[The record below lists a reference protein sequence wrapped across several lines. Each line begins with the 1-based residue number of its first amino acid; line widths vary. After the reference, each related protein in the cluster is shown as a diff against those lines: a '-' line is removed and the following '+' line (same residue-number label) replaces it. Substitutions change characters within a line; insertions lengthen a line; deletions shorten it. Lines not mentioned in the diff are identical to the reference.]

1 MSLEFSNYHHDPD
14 FCCLSDDTTRPTG
27 AFVVE
32 GVGVGAHADGGAI
45 GVSREYE
52 DDTAAFLGTRTV
64 DDALTSLLLVNNGD
78 AAADD
83 APPVREFGVVK
94 IMRVPGA
101 GPEFFYK
108 VWWDDDDG
116 SSTVEPRSHLDSI
129 DGAFVAKADAK
140 TGTVVL
146 LTGKR
151 NRPPPRLGNGFF
163 NPQIPCARVA
173 FQDPGG
179 FCVQNSIRNLF
190 DDVPAADV
198 ARLVALGPFVSM
210 KELVSAMCHAN
221 DFSLDFVKVP
231 VPHSQ
236 TLEFLAGKEEGKF
249 LLVSE
254 RGTHALAVDAGRGLI
269 LESDPAF
276 PNAVPLSLDG
286 FAALGVKAVQ
296 SCRRLAKK
304 RQRKRKRKR
313 ASR

>member
-1 MSLEFSNYHHDPD
+1 MMTSLNFPSNHHHDD
-14 FCCLSDDTTRPTG
+14 RLTG

-32 GVGVGAHADGGAI
+32 GVGVDAHAGVGAI

-52 DDTAAFLGTRTV
+52 DDTAAFLGTHTV
-64 DDALTSLLLVNNGD
+64 DDALTSLLLVNGED

-108 VWWDDDDG
+108 VWWDDG

-276 PNAVPLSLDG
+276 PNAVPLTLDG

-304 RQRKRKRKR
+304 RPRTRTRKRKR

>member
-1 MSLEFSNYHHDPD
+1 MSLEFSNHHHD
-14 FCCLSDDTTRPTG
+14 FFCLSGDTTRPTG

-32 GVGVGAHADGGAI
+32 GVGVDAHAGGGAI

-64 DDALTSLLLVNNGD
+64 DDALTSLLLVNGD

-83 APPVREFGVVK
+83 APPVREFGVIK

-304 RQRKRKRKR
+304 RTRQHTRKRKR

>member
-1 MSLEFSNYHHDPD
+1 MMTSLNFPSNHHHHDD
-14 FCCLSDDTTRPTG
+14 RLTG
-27 AFVVE
+27 AFVVA
-32 GVGVGAHADGGAI
+32 GVGVGAHAGGGAI

-52 DDTAAFLGTRTV
+52 DDTAAFLGTHTV
-64 DDALTSLLLVNNGD
+64 DDALTSLLLVNGD

-108 VWWDDDDG
+108 VWWDDC

-173 FQDPGG
+173 FQDPDG

-304 RQRKRKRKR
+304 RTRKHTRKHTRKRKR

>member
-1 MSLEFSNYHHDPD
+1 MISLHFSSCHHDDPNG
-14 FCCLSDDTTRPTG
+14 DTTRPTG
-27 AFVVE
+27 AFVV
-32 GVGVGAHADGGAI
+32 GVGGGAHAGGEALAGRPSGAT

-52 DDTAAFLGTRTV
+52 NDTAAFLGTRTV
-64 DDALTSLLLVNNGD
+64 DDAVSSLLNGD
-78 AAADD
+78 AEE

-94 IMRVPGA
+94 IMRVSGA
-101 GPEFFYK
+101 GPELYK
-108 VWWDDDDG
+108 VWWDDG
-116 SSTVEPRSHLDSI
+116 SSTVEPRFHLDSI

-140 TGTVVL
+140 TGTAVL

-151 NRPPPRLGNGFF
+151 NQPPPRLGNGFF

-276 PNAVPLSLDG
+276 PNAVPLSLEG

-304 RQRKRKRKR
+304 RQRKRKR